1 MAELAQTDRGVVAM
15 VPSPFLSLDGGEAM
29 RRLSGF
35 TLVLVGMAL
44 LTSGC
49 LKLDIFKRAEGPLAL
64 AKGPRVGYPA
74 PEIEGE
80 DFDGK
85 RLKLSD
91 YRGKVV
97 VVTFWASWC
106 RYCLERIPHE
116 QALVQ
121 RYQGKPF
128 AFLGVN
134 NDENREV
141 ALKVI
146 ASHGIT
152 WRNWQ
157 TSGTQD
163 SINQR
168 WGVKE
173 WPTTCVIDAKGIV
186 RYMRVS
192 GPHLENAIETLLAEA
207 EKTR

>member
-1 MAELAQTDRGVVAM
+1 
-15 VPSPFLSLDGGEAM
+15 M
-29 RRLSGF
+29 RRLPGF
-35 TLVLVGMAL
+35 AQVLIGLAL

-49 LKLDIFKRAEGPLAL
+49 LKLDLFKRGDGQLAM
-64 AKGPRVGYPA
+64 AKGPRAGSPA

-80 DFDGK
+80 DFNGQ
-85 RLKLSD
+85 RFKLSD

-106 RYCLERIPHE
+106 RYCLEKFPHE

-121 RYQGKPF
+121 RYQGRPF

-134 NDENREV
+134 NDEDH
-141 ALKVI
+141 AAAYKVI
-146 ASHGIT
+146 ASHGIN

-157 TSGTQD
+157 TSGTHD
-163 SINQR
+163 PINQR

-173 WPTTCVIDAKGIV
+173 WPTTCVIDANGII
-186 RYMRVS
+186 RYTRVS
-192 GPHLENAIETLLAEA
+192 GVQLENAIEALLAEA